1 MHTVRTAGQGNVDS
15 AIDDD
20 SALRTSRKTHCR
32 SCQSKQLSIREVL
45 FAQLDEIDTEGQ
57 GAPDPIEERV
67 DRLSGQLVAI
77 GYVVKDRPPSE

>member
-1 MHTVRTAGQGNVDS
+1 MHTMRTSGQGNVDS

-20 SALRTSRKTHCR
+20 SALRASRKTHCLT
-32 SCQSKQLSIREVL
+32 CQSEQLSIREVL

-57 GAPDPIEERV
+57 GAPDSIEERI

-77 GYVVKDRPPSE
+77 GYVVKDRQPSE